1 MASAEID
8 LSFSLEWK
16 LEVSMIRLHVGVLR
30 ILSKDEPTLAWGF
43 TCAQLNNH
51 AVFGIAQV
59 D

>member
-30 ILSKDEPTLAWGF
+30 ILSKDEPTLA
-43 TCAQLNNH
+43 CAQLNNH